1 MREEISAH
9 PANKDCSEQTC
20 PGSGGLEGETQVLQN
35 SCGKRVVDVVV
46 AASLL
51 LVTMP
56 VILVLAI
63 TSAVTLRAWPFFVHE
78 RVGRYG
84 ESFHFVKLRTLPQ
97 EFAVYADKTRL
108 GGIPIPTSMRLLR
121 ASHLDELPQLWLVL
135 TGKMSLVGPRPE
147 MPMLHERLSPPAA
160 LERVSVRPG
169 ITGLWQVSAHCDGLI
184 WERVEYDRLYVRYAS
199 PLLDLWILAK
209 TVEKIVLGRRIHLY
223 EIPRW
228 AVGAQRRTSG
238 PDRVLDLT
246 EPVTATVRS
255 RPVRSR
261 LAEGRLPAA
270 VGAD

>member
-1 MREEISAH
+1 M
-9 PANKDCSEQTC
+9 
-20 PGSGGLEGETQVLQN
+20 
-35 SCGKRVVDVVV
+35 V